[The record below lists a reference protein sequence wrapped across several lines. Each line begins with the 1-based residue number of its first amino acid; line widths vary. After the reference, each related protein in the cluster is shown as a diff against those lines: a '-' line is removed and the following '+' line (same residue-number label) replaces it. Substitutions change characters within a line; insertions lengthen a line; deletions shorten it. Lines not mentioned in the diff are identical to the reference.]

1 MRNTINLF
9 KEMKAAGEPIPM
21 VTAYDYTTAKIL
33 EEAEIPLI
41 LGGDSLGQVVL
52 GYETTLSVTMEDILH
67 HSKAVIRGTQK
78 IHVVADMPFM
88 SYQATTVEALRNAA
102 RLMKEGGVQSVKM
115 EGGIEIASKVETLVN
130 TGIPVMG
137 HIGLTPQS
145 VNQIGGYRIQGRTL
159 ESARKILQ
167 DAASLVEAG
176 VYALVLEAIPSEISK
191 TITKRFTIPTIGIG
205 AGSFCDGQVQVFHDL
220 VGLFKDFVPRH
231 AKNYGNLY
239 DSVLLST
246 QNFAK
251 EVQERNFPT
260 DQQTYYLSDKEL
272 ATMKGKIDL
281 C

>member
-41 LGGDSLGQVVL
+41 LVGDSLGQVVL
-52 GYETTLSVTMEDILH
+52 GYETTVSVTMEDILH

-191 TITKRFTIPTIGIG
+191 TITKRFAIPTIGIG

-251 EVQERNFPT
+251 EVKERNFPT

-272 ATMKGKIDL
+272 ATMEDKIDL

>member
-9 KEMKAAGEPIPM
+9 KEMKVAGEPIAM

-33 EEAEIPLI
+33 EQAEIPLI
-41 LGGDSLGQVVL
+41 LVGDSLGQVIL
-52 GYETTLSVTMEDILH
+52 GYETTISVTMDDILH
-67 HSKAVIRGTQK
+67 HAKAVIRGTQK

-88 SYQATTVEALRNAA
+88 SYQATTVQALQNAA

-115 EGGIEIASKVETLVN
+115 EGGTAIASKVATLVDA
-130 TGIPVMG
+130 GIPVMG

-145 VNQIGGYRIQGRTL
+145 VNQIGGYRIQRRTL
-159 ESARKILQ
+159 ESAKKILQ

-191 TITKRFTIPTIGIG
+191 IITKSFAIPTIGIG
-205 AGSFCDGQVQVFHDL
+205 AGRFCDGQVQVFHDL
-220 VGLFKDFVPRH
+220 VGLFKDFIPRH

-239 DSVLLST
+239 DSVLLAAKDY
-246 QNFAK
+246 AK
-251 EVQERNFPT
+251 EVKDKSFPT

-272 ATMKGKIDL
+272 EAMKDNIDL